1 MDSIDDKLL
10 SGDYAA
16 DVREINRRLRVE
28 HSFDLV
34 SKHLRLG
41 EKEAVLYF
49 VDGFIKDEVLERI
62 LAFLLEAEPERLSR
76 VKSAA
81 NFAAAFIP
89 YTETDVTNEFS
100 KILASVL
107 SGTPALLVEGL
118 EEAVLI
124 DVRTYPVRG
133 MAEPEDDRVL
143 RGARDGF
150 VETLIFNTALIRR
163 RIRDTAL
170 TVEVTPVGTK
180 SKTDVAICYMI
191 GLVNPRH
198 LSIIKEKL
206 NKIAIESLTM
216 GQESL
221 AECLLG
227 SRWYNPFPRV
237 RYTERPDAAAA
248 SLYEGSI
255 ILIVDNSPAVMI
267 LPTSIFDFLQDSND
281 YYFTPLVGS
290 YLRLVRMLIFFLTV
304 FLTPVWYLLV
314 ESPELVPEWLSFIFV
329 REPNQV
335 PIFIQLLL
343 VEFIL
348 DGLKLAALNT
358 PTVLSNSFSIVGAL
372 ILGDF
377 AVKAN
382 WLVAEVVLYMAFV
395 AIATFTQPSYELGY
409 AFKLFR
415 LLFLVLIRFIGPW
428 GLPLGVVLMLIVIA
442 STKTPLGYTYLYPL
456 IPFNGPALMRLLI
469 RQPISRQNT

>member
-1 MDSIDDKLL
+1 MESIYDLL
-10 SGDYAA
+10 TGDYAQ
-16 DVREINRRLRVE
+16 DQKEISRRLRVE
-28 HSFDLV
+28 QSFDLV
-34 SKHLRLG
+34 AKPLKIG
-41 EKEAVLYF
+41 GKEAVLYF
-49 VDGFIKDEVLERI
+49 VDGFIKDDVMERI
-62 LAFLLEAEPERLSR
+62 LAFLLRLEPAQLPQAR
-76 VKSAA
+76 SAA
-81 NFAAAFIP
+81 DFAASFVP
-89 YTETDVTNEFS
+89 YVETDSAKEVPKLIT
-100 KILASVL
+100 AVL
-107 SGTPALLVEGL
+107 SGMLALLVEGL
-118 EEAVLI
+118 DEAVLI
-124 DVRTYPVRG
+124 DARTYPVRSV
-133 MAEPEDDRVL
+133 AEPEDDRVL
-143 RGARDGF
+143 RGSRDGF
-150 VETLIFNTALIRR
+150 VETLVFNTALIRR

-170 TVEVTPVGTK
+170 TVEITSVGTK
-180 SKTDVAICYMI
+180 SKTDVVLCYMSGI
-191 GLVNPRH
+191 VNPRH
-198 LSIIKEKL
+198 LAVIKEKL
-206 NKIAIESLTM
+206 DGIAIESLTM
-216 GQESL
+216 AQESL

-255 ILIVDNSPAVMI
+255 LLIVDNSPAVMI

-290 YLRLVRMLIFFLTV
+290 YLRLVRMLVFFLTI
-304 FLTPVWYLLV
+304 FLTPIWYLLV
-314 ESPELVPEWLSFIFV
+314 ENPHLTPDWLSFIFV
-329 REPNQV
+329 KEPNQIPV
-335 PIFIQLLL
+335 FIQLML
-343 VEFIL
+343 VEFLL

-382 WLVAEVVLYMAFV
+382 WLVSEVVLYMAFV

-415 LLFLVLIRFIGPW
+415 LLFLVLIRFVGPW
-428 GLPLGVVLMLIVIA
+428 GLPLGFAIMLVVIA

-456 IPFNGPALMRLLI
+456 IPFNGPALKRLFF